1 LTLEDNPINGLVSP
15 PLSGSTGIV
24 PLSIIS
30 VIPDIIEV
38 THGVKTNLLGSIL
51 MTVAPRRSHR
61 SGGV

>member
-15 PLSGSTGIV
+15 SLAGATGVV

-38 THGVKTNLLGSIL
+38 GSA
-51 MTVAPRRSHR
+51 TP
-61 SGGV
+61 